1 MTPSHVLVP
10 LDGSPL
16 SGEALEHAITVF
28 DCRITV
34 LNIVTPLDSQT
45 SEGPVLEPDKDR
57 VTEARDWATEITE
70 DVRKKTG
77 EEDQIIQTI
86 VAVGEPAKTI
96 LEYIES
102 HDIDHVVM
110 GSHSRELGRL
120 RRRLLGTVST
130 AVIGE
135 APVSVTVIR

>member
-1 MTPSHVLVP
+1 MLVP

-16 SGEALEHAITVF
+16 SGEALEHALGVF
-28 DCRITV
+28 DCEITV
-34 LNIVTPLDSQT
+34 LNVVTPLHSQT
-45 SEGPVLEPDKDR
+45 SEGPILEPDQDR
-57 VTEARDWATEITE
+57 VTEAREWATEISAE
-70 DVRKKTG
+70 ARRKAGKN
-77 EEDQIIQTI
+77 DQGIQT
-86 VAVGEPAKTI
+86 VVEVGDPAETI
-96 LEYIES
+96 LSYIES

-130 AVIGE
+130 AVIGD